1 MPTIA
6 GRCPRSP
13 LSSKRCASADRWRR
27 RRGVWG
33 WGGNRPTACARGWPR
48 RNMPRLSRMRGAR
61 GSVSGRQR
69 CARATARA
77 GTARRWPSSCRAR
90 LWSAGPPPIEA
101 PLGPMRKAT
110 PQHRKE
116 TSRSPKATR
125 IATRRQVLTQSDIRP
140 LDSVTRV
147 TCRRAAK
154 QLTRAIRIR
163 TARGAARRAVPI
175 RWRNPPRPRHP
186 NRRRGWLGR
195 GSSPRRRSRP
205 RP

>member
-13 LSSKRCASADRWRR
+13 RSSKRCASAGRWRR

-33 WGGNRPTACARGWPR
+33 WGGNRPIACALGWRRRNIPR
-48 RNMPRLSRMRGAR
+48 RSTMRGAR

-69 CARATARA
+69 CVRATARA
-77 GTARRWPSSCRAR
+77 GMARRWPSSFRTR
-90 LWSAGPPPIEA
+90 RWSAGPPPCAA

-116 TSRSPKATR
+116 TTHRPKATR
-125 IATRRQVLTQSDIRP
+125 IATRRQVLTQGDIRP
-140 LDSVTRV
+140 LDSVTGV
-147 TCRRAAK
+147 TCHRAA
-154 QLTRAIRIR
+154 TRPTLRIWTR
-163 TARGAARRAVPI
+163 TARGAPRRAGPI

-186 NRRRGWLGR
+186 NRRRGWHGR
-195 GSSPRRRSRP
+195 GSSPRLRSRP